1 MPVISQNP
9 QQAARR
15 FTLIVSA
22 AAIAIALSLV
32 IAYLAIAEPGASQA
46 ACIAA
51 HAAERG
57 VSTQQLTGERRYQQD
72 LVKILSVCS
81 GMAP

>member
-15 FTLIVSA
+15 FTLIVSV
-22 AAIAIALSLV
+22 IATVIALLLV
-32 IAYLAIAEPGASQA
+32 IAYLAIAEPETGQA

-57 VSTQQLTGERRYQQD
+57 ISRPQLVSQMLYQED
-72 LVKILSVCS
+72 LVAILSACS
-81 GMAP
+81 GMTP

>member
-9 QQAARR
+9 QQVARR

-22 AAIAIALSLV
+22 IAIAIALLLV
-32 IAYLAIAEPGASQA
+32 IAYLAIAEPETGQA

-57 VSTQQLTGERRYQQD
+57 ISSQQLAGDRRYRQD
-72 LVKILSVCS
+72 LVAILSACS

>member
-15 FTLIVSA
+15 FALIVSA
-22 AAIAIALSLV
+22 IVTVTALLLA
-32 IAYLAIAEPGASQA
+32 IAYLAIAEPETGQA

-51 HAAERG
+51 HVAERG
-57 VSTQQLTGERRYQQD
+57 ISRQQLTSQMRYQED
-72 LVKILSVCS
+72 LVAILSVCS